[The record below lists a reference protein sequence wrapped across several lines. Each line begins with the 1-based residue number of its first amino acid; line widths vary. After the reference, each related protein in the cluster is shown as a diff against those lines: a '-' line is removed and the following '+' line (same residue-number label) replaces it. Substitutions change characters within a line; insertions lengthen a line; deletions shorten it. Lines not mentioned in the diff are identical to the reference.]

1 MIYLCIAK
9 AGLDEKNREKP
20 ARCKTRNK
28 LCELY
33 LLYHNIL
40 YFDIKNRILGWIRAA
55 WWRLYVDFDIV
66 ALTDTYRIISDAIIH
81 GPVFDVLRRFD
92 SQMGICP

>member
-1 MIYLCIAK
+1 ML
-9 AGLDEKNREKP
+9 
-20 ARCKTRNK
+20 TRNN
-28 LCELY
+28 LFEMY
-33 LLYHNIL
+33 SLYHNIAFL
-40 YFDIKNRILGWIRAA
+40 TSNKGIPGWIRAEC
-55 WWRLYVDFDIV
+55 WRIYVDFDIV